1 MIATLATVAAVV
13 GYAAIRFGVV
23 PSAEAWSLVGADADG
38 AMLWTTLSV
47 GNTGLLDDQLTTR
60 VMILP
65 PGPDLL
71 EHRAVWGPTI
81 LADDGVRSGP
91 DALVAVPGGWE
102 LRVGGDGLGARV
114 QARGAVAGC
123 PPEVGRMAGVIEDR
137 IDGRV
142 LSGPAVVVRTAVAGH
157 AEGAALY
164 VLGTTFAAAIEPTSD
179 CPAWVRT
186 PTATWTGAASA
197 FPVARGTALTLGDW
211 TLTFR
216 SAGEAM
222 TQDGWSHVLSGE
234 RLVAQAFGF
243 APPLTDVRRAVVRVD
258 GPGAGVLA
266 PALVIER
273 R

>member
-1 MIATLATVAAVV
+1 VAAAVV

-23 PSAEAWSLVGADADG
+23 PRTEAWSLVGADADG

-47 GNTGLLDDQLTTR
+47 SNTGLLDGQLTTG
-60 VMILP
+60 VLLLP

-71 EHRAVWGPTI
+71 EHRAMWGPTT
-81 LADDGVRSGP
+81 LGDDGVRSGP

-123 PPEVGRMAGVIEDR
+123 PPEVGRMTGFIEDR

-164 VLGTTFAAAIEPTSD
+164 VLGQGFAAGIEPTSD

-186 PTATWTGAASA
+186 ATETWTGAASA
-197 FPVARGTALTLGDW
+197 FPVARGTTLTLGAW

-216 SAGEAM
+216 ASGGAM
-222 TQDGWSHVLSGE
+222 EQDGWAHLLLGE
-234 RLVAQAFGF
+234 RWVARAFGF
-243 APPLTDVRRAVVRVD
+243 LPPLTDVRRAVVRVD
-258 GPGAGVLA
+258 GPGAGLLA
-266 PALVIER
+266 PALVVER